1 MKTRAALLWEQPGKW
16 QVEEVDL
23 DPPKEHEV
31 LVRLVAT
38 GLCHSDD
45 HFATGDIPLPHLPAC
60 AGHEGGGIVE
70 EVGPGVRSLRPG
82 DHIVT
87 TFIPS
92 CGHCRWCTSGLH
104 SLCDN
109 GALLFEGAQ
118 LDGTY
123 RMHIGDTDVAQGSMI
138 STFSN
143 WSVMP
148 EWSCVKIPEDVPLT
162 SACLVGCGVPTGWGS
177 AVNIAAVQPGD
188 VVIVMGIGGIGI
200 NAVQGAVHCSASH
213 VIAVDPIEFKR
224 ESALAFGATQAVAS
238 IEEAAEIARSLTNG
252 QGADSAIVTIGV
264 VTGEHLSAAFSAIR
278 KAGTVVAT
286 GVGKATEAANVQIN
300 LLELAMFQ
308 KRIQGAIYG
317 GTSAAKDIPRLIEM
331 YRQGQLKLDELVT
344 RTYPL
349 EKINDAYAD
358 MHAGHNIRGVIEF

>member
-1 MKTRAALLWEQPGKW
+1 
-16 QVEEVDL
+16 
-23 DPPKEHEV
+23 
-31 LVRLVAT
+31 
-38 GLCHSDD
+38 
-45 HFATGDIPLPHLPAC
+45 
-60 AGHEGGGIVE
+60 
-70 EVGPGVRSLRPG
+70 
-82 DHIVT
+82 
-87 TFIPS
+87 
-92 CGHCRWCTSGLH
+92 
-104 SLCDN
+104 
-109 GALLFEGAQ
+109 
-118 LDGTY
+118 
-123 RMHIGDTDVAQGSMI
+123 MI

-148 EWSCVKIPEDVPLT
+148 EWSCIRIPEDVPLT

-177 AVNIAAVQPGD
+177 AVNMAAVQPGD
-188 VVIVMGIGGIGI
+188 VVIVMGIGGIGV

-213 VIAVDPIEFKR
+213 VIAVDPVEFKR

-238 IEEAAEIARSLTNG
+238 IEEAADIARSLTNG

-264 VTGEHLSAAFSAIR
+264 VTGEHLSAAFGAIR

-286 GVGKATEAANVQIN
+286 GVGKATEPGNVQIN

-308 KRIQGAIYG
+308 KRLQGAIYG

-331 YRQGQLKLDELVT
+331 YRLGQLKLDELVT

-358 MHAGHNIRGVIEF
+358 MHAGKNIRGVIEF